1 MIFAPEDHNSQNHAC
16 TLNTISN
23 IESFIYENSGVY
35 SKTELWNN
43 LPKKIMYQSYKVVLE
58 YLLHQGKIAVLN
70 RKVVWTNKGNLLNLD
85 SFEAQN
91 HNATLSTIVSIER
104 FLSSNSGVFSKTELW
119 NALPKKIMY
128 QTYKVVLEYLFSS
141 GNYSVIGKK
150 VVKVGGD
157 AL

>member
-1 MIFAPEDHNSQNHAC
+1 MIFTPENHNSQNHAC

-58 YLLHQGKIAVLN
+58 YLLHQGKIAIIS
-70 RKVVWTNKGNLLNLD
+70 RKVVWTNKGVLLNLD
-85 SFEAQN
+85 AFSAQN
-91 HNATLSTIVSIER
+91 HNATLSTIVSIEK

-119 NALPKKIMY
+119 NALPKKVMY

-141 GNYSVIGKK
+141 RNYGVVNRK
-150 VVKVGGD
+150 VVRVGGES
-157 AL
+157 L